1 MGFCLHRPPSLL
13 ASPTSTDTPQR
24 GGEDFGIIGR
34 GGGLSTPSCRMWGS
48 VFPVESGCS
57 RAGTA
62 CSLLSCSAAL
72 PLLCPHFWVADF
84 FSPKAGIYEAQ
95 SSPTALFLGFQ
106 SLHFPTSQSPPVCFL
121 LHVRG
126 KVCPLH
132 FHESRGLAAI
142 PFHQDLRF
150 CRPGQSRQAWR

>member
-62 CSLLSCSAAL
+62 CNLLSCSAA
-72 PLLCPHFWVADF
+72 
-84 FSPKAGIYEAQ
+84 
-95 SSPTALFLGFQ
+95 SSSALAEGKLSHLSAFLG
-106 SLHFPTSQSPPVCFL
+106 C
-121 LHVRG
+121 
-126 KVCPLH
+126 
-132 FHESRGLAAI
+132 
-142 PFHQDLRF
+142 
-150 CRPGQSRQAWR
+150 